1 MYRVQS
7 PLFLAALLLL
17 PLTLIAGD
25 NKSSSNSN
33 KMTPNT
39 KLLVMRDLT
48 AERVFV
54 RIVIPRGDGVVCEI
68 KDGKITPSDRAV
80 AQTGGGT
87 WIRCQARRSRR
98 HHQR

>member
-7 PLFLAALLLL
+7 PLLLAALLAL

-25 NKSSSNSN
+25 NKSSGDSN

-54 RIVIPRGDGVVCEI
+54 RIVIPRGDRGLEI
-68 KDGKITPSDRAV
+68 KDGKVTPNDRTV
-80 AQTGGGT
+80 ESNT
-87 WIRCQARRSRR
+87 
-98 HHQR
+98 